1 MTVQDQNGW
10 SACARDGST
19 NVPSTVPLIYILVMH
34 GTTCYGFHRPSV
46 STFKTYESFQHEHFR
61 MI

>member
-46 STFKTYESFQHEHFR
+46 STFKTKMFL
-61 MI
+61 